1 MQGQSTPVAERAE
14 QVTASCGHR
23 IFILDSH
30 AIYRRGVET
39 CLQALPGVES
49 VSGAGSVPEAWASER
64 LQPADLVLVDVGEPD
79 SCEFIA
85 QVRETF
91 GVPVLACSSEC
102 EEQTVLAAVEAG
114 AAGVLAKETITPEN
128 LATTVEA
135 AVSGAGVMSPELL
148 GMLLSG
154 LNRVS
159 RDVLK
164 PRGLSLSR
172 LTGRE
177 QQVLRLIA
185 QGLATRDVA
194 RELSYSERTVKN
206 VLHDAVTKLGV
217 RSRSHAVAYAVRNGL
232 I

>member
-1 MQGQSTPVAERAE
+1 MQGKTLDLDGAESVNAG
-14 QVTASCGHR
+14 ACGHH
-23 IFILDSH
+23 IFIVDSH
-30 AIYRRGVET
+30 AIYRRGVEE
-39 CLQALPGVES
+39 CLRGLDDVS
-49 VSGAGSVPEAWASER
+49 RVSGADTASEAWADEALR
-64 LQPADLVLVDVGEPD
+64 TADLVLVDISDSD

-85 QVRETF
+85 QVREVLD
-91 GVPVLACSSEC
+91 VPVLACSASC

-114 AAGVLAKETITPEN
+114 AAGLLAKEAITPEN
-128 LATTVEA
+128 LAATVEA
-135 AVSGAGVMSPELL
+135 AISGAGVMSPELI

-159 RDVLK
+159 REVLR

-172 LTGRE
+172 LTARE

-185 QGLATRDVA
+185 QGLGTRDVA

-206 VLHDAVTKLGV
+206 VVHDAVTKLGV
-217 RSRSHAVAYAVRNGL
+217 RSRSHAVAYAVRHGL